1 MRSERG
7 ITMIELLIASLLSVL
22 VLLMVGGMLINS
34 LTSQGR
40 VLDETQASNTAQLAA
55 KSITRSMRNASDLR
69 LTEPIAGEQL
79 LEVRTAGTSTDAGVF
94 LCQAWYYSAGE
105 LRMFR
110 SNSAITAPTPAQ
122 LATWTLIGSGM
133 QQVAGAPVFA
143 LTGRQVD
150 IKIDASVGSGAPI
163 LVSTTAVSRQPVPTI
178 AEPPTCF

>member
-7 ITMIELLIASLLSVL
+7 ITMIELLIASILSVL

-55 KSITRSMRNASDLR
+55 KSVTRSVRNASDLR
-69 LTEPIAGEQL
+69 LTEPVAGEQL
-79 LEVRTAGTSTDAGVF
+79 LELRTAGTSADAGVF
-94 LCQAWYYSAGE
+94 LCQAWYYRAGE
-105 LRMFR
+105 LRMSS
-110 SNSAITAPTPAQ
+110 SNGPIVPPTPAQ
-122 LATWTLIGSGM
+122 LDTWTLVGSGI
-133 QQVAGAPVFA
+133 QQVAGAPVFV

-150 IKIDASVGSGAPI
+150 ITIDTSVGTGAPI
-163 LVSTTAVSRQPVPTI
+163 LISTTAVSRQPVPTA